1 MSHLEFKR
9 LGLLLD
15 ITRHYDSGILE
26 PEKLQEDLQAYDKLF
41 GSLPDEF
48 LELLEEANRN

>member
-1 MSHLEFKR
+1 

-15 ITRHYDSGILE
+15 ITRYYDSGILE